1 MAQATKD
8 TAVTERLEK
17 IEAAVCGLAEAVR
30 GTGQAGRWAFEQHF
44 ETTGNGEDA
53 RVVLR

>member
-1 MAQATKD
+1 MATATKD
-8 TAVTERLEK
+8 QAAQERLDK

-44 ETTGNGEDA
+44 EITGNGETA
-53 RVVLR
+53 KVALR